1 MEIGET
7 GITLE
12 RSKLNNL
19 PQLIDNAYFLVWGA
33 PQGSHRSQ
41 FMAQALGIGID
52 HVYFTA
58 RQGRYYAPFKYIYQ
72 SIKTFQL
79 LAKHRPKLIFVQ
91 NPPIFAPF
99 IVYLYCLLS
108 GSKFIID
115 SHTDALL
122 ASWWAWSTPL
132 QKFLSR
138 RAIAT
143 LVTNPHLEDM
153 VLDWDA
159 SAFVMLDPPI
169 YKPSFE
175 EVTIDQNQFN
185 IMVVSSV
192 SYDEPIHNIL
202 EAAKLLPGVH
212 FFITGKYQERRPDI
226 VEIAPENVSFTGFLS
241 DAQFYGLMKS
251 VQTVMCLTMENHT
264 LQSGANEAL
273 WMGKPIITSNWPILI
288 QSFGKGTIHINNSV
302 DSICSAVQQMRR
314 NINSFEQEIL
324 EYQEDRKQNWEDD
337 MDKLIQ
343 LILEKFDS

>member
-1 MEIGET
+1 MEIIDLDIKPE
-7 GITLE
+7 
-12 RSKLNNL
+12 KLIINNL
-19 PQLIDNAYFLVWGA
+19 PQIFDNAYFLVWGA

-52 HVYFTA
+52 HVYFTS

-79 LAKHRPKLIFVQ
+79 LVKNRPKLIFVQ
-91 NPPIFAPF
+91 NPPIFAPLV
-99 IVYLYCLLS
+99 VYLFSQLS

-138 RAIAT
+138 RGITT
-143 LVTNPHLEDM
+143 LVTNPHLKNL

-159 SAFVMLDPPI
+159 SAFVLLDPPI
-169 YKPSFE
+169 YKPSYE
-175 EVTIDQNQFN
+175 EVTIDQSQFN

-192 SYDEPIHNIL
+192 SYDEPIHNIM
-202 EAAKLLPGVH
+202 EAAKIMPGVH
-212 FFITGKYQERRPDI
+212 FFVTGKYQERRPDI

-241 DAQFYGLMKS
+241 DQHFYGLMKS

-273 WMGKPIITSNWPILI
+273 WMGKPIITSDWPILK
-288 QSFGKGTIHINNSV
+288 QSFSEGTIHINNTV
-302 DSICSAVQQMRR
+302 ESICAAVLQMK
-314 NINSFEQEIL
+314 NSLDTYEQEIR
-324 EYQEDRKQNWEDD
+324 EYQESRKQNWEDD

-343 LILEKFDS
+343 LILDEFDS